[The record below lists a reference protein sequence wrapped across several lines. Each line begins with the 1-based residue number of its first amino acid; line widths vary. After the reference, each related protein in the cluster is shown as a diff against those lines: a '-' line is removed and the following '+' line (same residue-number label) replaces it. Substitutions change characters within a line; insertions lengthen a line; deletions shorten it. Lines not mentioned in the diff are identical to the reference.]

1 MSAYL
6 LVSDGGIGG
15 PLFERCDA
23 VRRALAASSS
33 IAMRAAMSSFQAG
46 EPARFGL
53 WRATHGHSQGLQP
66 SSSFSSACSSYHRSH
81 PAHILRFQY
90 SGGGG
95 GQVQRSLP
103 MATNKSTA
111 RAVICAT
118 GGRAIA
124 FGRAPPHPPPPPQA
138 GPPPSRAR
146 VGGSRGG
153 ARPFAPPRPGGRPPH
168 PHIV

>member
-1 MSAYL
+1 
-6 LVSDGGIGG
+6 
-15 PLFERCDA
+15 
-23 VRRALAASSS
+23 
-33 IAMRAAMSSFQAG
+33 MRAAMSSFQAG

-118 GGRAIA
+118 GGHV
-124 FGRAPPHPPPPPQA
+124 PPVQPKA
-138 GPPPSRAR
+138 L
-146 VGGSRGG
+146 
-153 ARPFAPPRPGGRPPH
+153 GGRPGPGLMFSVVT
-168 PHIV
+168 PSFSSVRTRKARAPS